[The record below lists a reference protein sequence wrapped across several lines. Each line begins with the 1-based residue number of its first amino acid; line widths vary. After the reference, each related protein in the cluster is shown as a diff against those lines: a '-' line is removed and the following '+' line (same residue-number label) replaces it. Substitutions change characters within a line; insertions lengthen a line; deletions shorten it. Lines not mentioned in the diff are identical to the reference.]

1 MKRNNLLLGI
11 LILLLASSMLW
22 SQVKIQQQ
30 PTNVGDLLRKALYN
44 AHASSSLLGINPDKL
59 KMNHSYSLAFSTFG
73 GNSLTQGMYLN
84 TISYQFDIPLSL
96 KVQWGFM
103 HQPFAS
109 AGLNTNLTNQFFI
122 SGAEL
127 NYRPLENLSMRL
139 QFYQR
144 PAGLFNPSNYYRS
157 DYPYRNS
164 FDRWWDEE

>member
-1 MKRNNLLLGI
+1 MKRNNTLFVVFIFLFI
-11 LILLLASSMLW
+11 SSMLF

-59 KMNHSYSLAFSTFG
+59 KMNHSYSLGFSSFG

-84 TISYQFDIPLSL
+84 TISYQFDIPLSV
-96 KVQWGFM
+96 KFQWGFM
-103 HQPFAS
+103 HQPFATG
-109 AGLNTNLTNQFFI
+109 GLNTTLTNQFFL

-127 NYRPLENLSMRL
+127 NYRPLENLTMRL

-144 PAGLFNPSNYYRS
+144 PAGLFYPSNYYRS
-157 DYPYRNS
+157 DYPYRSS